1 MTVLGKGQKIR
12 RTYKKLLNFFMV
24 VFVWTN
30 MAQKSYYDLNSLLHH
45 SMMIIACCLF
55 VACRTCQPFARRL
68 LSLHDTKRMW
78 VESSFYH
85 LYYLGF
91 ERKDRSCFIKW
102 NLLTEMS
109 RPRRAKMTKW
119 APSQRFNRFVA
130 ALFASAL
137 RRACL
142 CLKMYLKILMIIGTW
157 TLINFYETMMIS
169 WNINYKVNF
178 ENP

>member
-30 MAQKSYYDLNSLLHH
+30 RAQKSYYDLNSLVHH

-119 APSQRFNRFVA
+119 APSQSCLFQQVCCSVICQRLTQSLFV
-130 ALFASAL
+130 F
-137 RRACL
+137 
-142 CLKMYLKILMIIGTW
+142 K
-157 TLINFYETMMIS
+157 N
-169 WNINYKVNF
+169 VF
-178 ENP
+178 ENLDDNM